1 MNNIMQQVQQQ
12 QLMERRYFDDLDG
25 LDNDLDRLGSEL
37 LAMQHVQRI
46 YANLVDSLDLYDI
59 NHS

>member
-1 MNNIMQQVQQQ
+1 MQQVQQA

-37 LAMQHVQRI
+37 LAMQHVQHI
-46 YANLVDSLDLYDI
+46 YANLVDSLDLYDV